1 MQSGYDISA
10 MLAGIGIFLLGM
22 NFLEDTLKNLT
33 GRSFKLFLRRHTTN
47 KLKAIG
53 VGAVLTGVLQSSSV
67 VNLMVLAF
75 VGAGVLTM
83 QNALAVI
90 LGTNVGTT
98 LSSWIVASLGFKMN
112 IQGFA
117 LPIVGVAGIGMAMFR
132 QGRMFQWSKFAFG
145 FGALFLGLGFI
156 KTGFEDLVT
165 HFDFSLFRDYPAIVF
180 VIIGFILTS
189 IIQSSSTTV
198 AITLSAL
205 HVDAITLYSAMAI
218 VLGSEVGTTIKLLL
232 ASTNG
237 IPAKKQVA
245 FGNFIYNTFV
255 IVVFLI
261 ILSPIHYFIREVV
274 NVKDN
279 LLALVFFQS
288 GINLAGVIIFL
299 PFLKYFGGLLE
310 RRFKDDEEGTRY
322 IRLIP
327 ASESEMALDALNKEA
342 RWFIDHTIEFILES
356 AGIDDHRQH
365 KSDEKVLTGQTY
377 AEKYDHLKR
386 LYGEMHSYYILIN
399 KEALTDDEKE
409 RLYQVISSVRNTMF
423 AAKSMKDSMSDINQF
438 KNSSNDVN
446 YRMYLQTRESVR
458 GFCNQITDVLN
469 TRDATSHFEE
479 IVRIYN
485 DLQKGYTEKLSELY
499 KAKDARLSEVE
510 ISTLINFNREL
521 HSTYKAL
528 IWAVKDYLLDKKQA
542 VYFAELPG
550 FIR

>member
-299 PFLKYFGGLLE
+299 PFLKYFGGFLE

-356 AGIDDHRQH
+356 VGIDGHRQH
-365 KSDEKVLTGQTY
+365 NSDEKVLIGQTY

-386 LYGEMHSYYILIN
+386 LYGEIHSYYILIN
-399 KEALTDDEKE
+399 KEALNDDEKE